1 MLRLHAL
8 AYVCDP
14 TPISAFLFPLL
25 SGVQLKITANFCKWR
40 WRRLKCCMHCMRR
53 HGEGCVSVYVRECR
67 TMTFWLCPD
76 PDPHLH
82 PPTSPPPHTH
92 TFIKGHNDGRRYSRC
107 TDFCWQ
113 WVWKLKASDC
123 ICPLPTCQPPNSTHK
138 AQQKGLQN
146 FCLSPWPGLL
156 EV

>member
-53 HGEGCVSVYVRECR
+53 HGEGCVSVYVRVQDNDVLTLPR
-67 TMTFWLCPD
+67 PR
-76 PDPHLH
+76 
-82 PPTSPPPHTH
+82 PTPPHHHPLTH
-92 TFIKGHNDGRRYSRC
+92 THSSRGIMMVVGIVVAQIFVDNGCENWRRVIA
-107 TDFCWQ
+107 F
-113 WVWKLKASDC
+113 A
-123 ICPLPTCQPPNSTHK
+123 PCQPPNSTHK
-138 AQQKGLQN
+138 AEQKGLQN
-146 FCLSPWPGLL
+146 FCLSPWPGFL